1 MKFILMLST
10 AILSLCSIA
19 VNSQDTN
26 TVTVQIN
33 DQVKIQDTN
42 TVSILVDDCPNPC
55 PWRYSGFVS
64 IPNANCKLYAQC
76 REGNPIGEFECFGD
90 YIFVESKGGCEFVS
104 DSECQPVSCPLL
116 PTYTPTES
124 PTISESPTIT
134 QTSTNLVSIFVP
146 PTRPRP
152 TPLPTPVYFSFLPF
166 VESRRQS
173 IEATVLQNTSGPSTA
188 YTMEGLMSA
197 LDIVVNKFPSDKT
210 FYVGDGDGNAEL
222 TGLQYGLVNFAAFL
236 SQAMSEGIRMDSCD
250 EWNTDYIF
258 QDNTEKF
265 PLSNACGQYERAYD
279 LEVCQSTEP
288 FECPLDMEM
297 EVTAV
302 DRDQNFMVGKTGPPA
317 FSCKPYVEDT
327 FPGFYDLFDDVI
339 VKNAYSNSLGRTDI
353 AGCCWWKRGALMT
366 GGRCAFGKLNKYVGK
381 EAADDRGIYVYP
393 DIDFCSNPEVICDHS
408 RTHELRWLI
417 GFLDWS
423 GRVETYVD
431 SNTGWSF
438 MEELKKF
445 SDNGMVGD
453 GFIDAV
459 TNIVTKKCHNLDLCA
474 DKWGEDPEKD
484 YFGMKR
490 RLDFRNIMT
499 NVFNL
504 PLTAPPTVSPTPPL
518 PTDFPTNSVLYS
530 PPAPLPTAPIPVM
543 VLSPNST
550 RRCNFNKAVLAS
562 VMTLVTWCVW
572 L

>member
-1 MKFILMLST
+1 MQFVLLLST
-10 AILSLCSIA
+10 AILLLCSFA
-19 VNSQDTN
+19 VNSQDTSA
-26 TVTVQIN
+26 
-33 DQVKIQDTN
+33 
-42 TVSILVDDCPNPC
+42 VSIQVNECPNPC
-55 PWRYSGFVS
+55 PWRYSGFIS
-64 IPNANCKLYAQC
+64 IPNSKCKLYAQC
-76 REGNPIGEFECFGD
+76 REGNPIGEFECFGEF
-90 YIFVESKGGCEFVS
+90 IFVESKGGCEFAS
-104 DSECQPVSCPLL
+104 DSDSDCEPVSCPLP
-116 PTYTPTES
+116 PTQSPTES

-134 QTSTNLVSIFVP
+134 LPSTSLVPNLVP
-146 PTRPRP
+146 PRP
-152 TPLPTPVYFSFLPF
+152 TPLPTPVFFSFLPF
-166 VESRRQS
+166 VDSRRQT
-173 IEATVLQNTSGPSTA
+173 IQATVLQTSTA

-210 FYVGDGDGNAEL
+210 FFVGDSNGEI

-236 SQAMSEGIRMDSCD
+236 SQAMSEGIRMNSCD

-288 FECPLDMEM
+288 FECPIDRNM

-302 DRDQNFMVGKTGPPA
+302 DRDQNFMPGKTGPPA
-317 FSCKPYVEDT
+317 FSCEPYVEDT
-327 FPGFYDLFDDVI
+327 FPGFYDLFDDLVI
-339 VKNAYSNSLGRTDI
+339 ENAYSNSLGRI
-353 AGCCWWKRGALMT
+353 NVAGCCWWKRGALMT
-366 GGRCAFGKLNKYVGK
+366 GGRCALGKLNKYVGK

-393 DIDFCSNPEVICDHS
+393 TIDFCSNPEVICDHV

-431 SNTGWSF
+431 SNTGWSY

-445 SDNGMVGD
+445 SDNGMIGD

-484 YFGMKR
+484 YFELKR

-504 PLTAPPTVSPTPPL
+504 PLTASPTMSPTPPL
-518 PTDFPTNSVLYS
+518 PTFPPTVYN
-530 PPAPLPTAPIPVM
+530 PPTPLPTTPKPVI
-543 VLSPNST
+543 VLPPNST
-550 RRCNFNKAVLAS
+550 SRCKFNKAVLAP
-562 VMTLVTWCVW
+562 VVTLVTWCVW

>member
-1 MKFILMLST
+1 MQFVLLLST
-10 AILSLCSIA
+10 AILSLCSFA

-26 TVTVQIN
+26 TVT
-33 DQVKIQDTN
+33 
-42 TVSILVDDCPNPC
+42 ILVDDCPNPC

-64 IPNANCKLYAQC
+64 IPNTNCKLYAQC
-76 REGNPIGEFECFGD
+76 REGNPIGEFECFGE
-90 YIFVESKGGCEFVS
+90 YIFVESKGGCEVVS
-104 DSECQPVSCPLL
+104 DGESDCQPVACPLP

-124 PTISESPTIT
+124 PTISESPT
-134 QTSTNLVSIFVP
+134 TSLTNLVP
-146 PTRPRP
+146 PAQARP

-173 IEATVLQNTSGPSTA
+173 IEATVLQTTSGPSIA

-197 LDIVVNKFPSDKT
+197 LNIVVNKFPSDKT

-236 SQAMSEGIRMDSCD
+236 SQAMSEGIRIDSCD

-288 FECPLDMEM
+288 FECPIDMEM

-302 DRDQNFMVGKTGPPA
+302 DRDQNFMPGKTGPPA
-317 FSCKPYVEDT
+317 FSCKPYVEDS

-339 VKNAYSNSLGRTDI
+339 VENAYSNSLGRTDV

-393 DIDFCSNPEVICDHS
+393 DIDFCSNPGVICDHV

-423 GRVETYVD
+423 GRVQTYVD
-431 SNTGWSF
+431 SNTGWSY

-484 YFGMKR
+484 YFEMKR

-518 PTDFPTNSVLYS
+518 PTSFPTNSANYS
-530 PPAPLPTAPIPVM
+530 PPTPLPTIPSPVM
-543 VLSPNST
+543 GLPPNST
-550 RRCNFNKAVLAS
+550 SRCKFNKAVLAP
-562 VMTLVTWCVW
+562 VITLVTWCVW

>member
-1 MKFILMLST
+1 MQFVLLLST
-10 AILSLCSIA
+10 AILLLCSFA

-26 TVTVQIN
+26 AVPI
-33 DQVKIQDTN
+33 QVN
-42 TVSILVDDCPNPC
+42 ECPNPC
-55 PWRYSGFVS
+55 PWEYSGFIS
-64 IPNANCKLYAQC
+64 IPNTNCKLYAQC
-76 REGNPIGEFECFGD
+76 REGNPIGEFECFGEF
-90 YIFVESKGGCEFVS
+90 IFVESKGGCEFVS
-104 DSECQPVSCPLL
+104 DSELDCQPVSCPLP
-116 PTYTPTES
+116 PTQSPTES

-134 QTSTNLVSIFVP
+134 QPSTSLVPNLVP
-146 PTRPRP
+146 PRP
-152 TPLPTPVYFSFLPF
+152 TPLPTPVFFSFLPF
-166 VESRRQS
+166 VDSRRQT
-173 IEATVLQNTSGPSTA
+173 IQATVLQTSTA

-210 FYVGDGDGNAEL
+210 FFVGDSNGEI

-236 SQAMSEGIRMDSCD
+236 SQAMSEGIRMNSCD

-265 PLSNACGQYERAYD
+265 PLSNACGQYERTYD

-288 FECPLDMEM
+288 FECPIDRNM
-297 EVTAV
+297 EVSAV
-302 DRDQNFMVGKTGPPA
+302 DRDQNFMPGKTGPPA
-317 FSCKPYVEDT
+317 FSCEPYVEDT
-327 FPGFYDLFDDVI
+327 FPGFYDLFDDLVI
-339 VKNAYSNSLGRTDI
+339 ENAYSNSLGRI
-353 AGCCWWKRGALMT
+353 NVAGCCWWKRGALMT
-366 GGRCAFGKLNKYVGK
+366 GGRCALGKLNKYVGK

-393 DIDFCSNPEVICDHS
+393 TIDFCSNPEVICDHV

-431 SNTGWSF
+431 SNTGWSY

-445 SDNGMVGD
+445 SDNGMIGD

-484 YFGMKR
+484 YFELKR

-504 PLTAPPTVSPTPPL
+504 PLTASPTMSPTPPL
-518 PTDFPTNSVLYS
+518 PTFPPTVYN
-530 PPAPLPTAPIPVM
+530 PPTPLPTTPKPVI
-543 VLSPNST
+543 VLPPNST
-550 RRCNFNKAVLAS
+550 SRCKFNKAVLAP
-562 VMTLVTWCVW
+562 VITLVTWCVW